1 MQSTNRKYNLPA
13 GNAKNRPEMPSYA
26 VGFISDA
33 FFAFPRRKKS
43 IRQESFIKILL
54 IDPER

>member
-1 MQSTNRKYNLPA
+1 
-13 GNAKNRPEMPSYA
+13 MPSYA
-26 VGFISDA
+26 VEFISDA

-54 IDPER
+54 IDPERQAKTTRGG